1 MSDENVKPRLT
12 PEGKFALI
20 VMACEAPLFC
30 IFLAFGQP
38 ILGVSV
44 CVCAAVVITAL
55 RATWAQHKH
64 VWYWVVFAI
73 ALVLQVPFVLYVPW
87 TDHAYRGT
95 ALMAFGFLD
104 FAVVWGIIKLAGKLM
119 GRSDEASPIT

>member
-1 MSDENVKPRLT
+1 MSDEKVSPQLT

-20 VMACEAPLFC
+20 VMACEVPLFC
-30 IFLAFGQP
+30 IFLALGQP

-44 CVCAAVVITAL
+44 CVSVAVVITAL
-55 RATWAQHKH
+55 KATWAQHKH

-73 ALVLQVPFVLYVPW
+73 ALVLQAPFVLYVPW
-87 TDHAYRGT
+87 TNHAYRGT

-119 GRSDEASPIT
+119 DRSDGANPTT

>member
-20 VMACEAPLFC
+20 VMACALPLFC
-30 IFLAFGQP
+30 IFLVLGRP

-55 RATWAQHKH
+55 RATWAQHRH

-73 ALVLQVPFVLYVPW
+73 VLVLQVPFVLYIPW
-87 TDHAYRGT
+87 TNHAYRGT
-95 ALMAFGFLD
+95 AFMAFGFLD
-104 FAVVWGIIKLAGKLM
+104 FAVVWGAIKLPEKVMKRG
-119 GRSDEASPIT
+119 GASSATR